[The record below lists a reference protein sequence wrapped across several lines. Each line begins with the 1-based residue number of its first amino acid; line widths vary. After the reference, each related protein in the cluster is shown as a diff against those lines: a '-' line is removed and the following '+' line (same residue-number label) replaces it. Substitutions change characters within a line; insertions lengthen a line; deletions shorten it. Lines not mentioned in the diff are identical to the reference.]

1 MPTGL
6 IEDNDGMGVRSDG
19 PRDLLQVEAHGFAI
33 AARQHQ
39 ARALTLFGAD
49 GAEDIGRVG
58 ALIVPCAWSGA
69 AFGPSAGDLVFLP
82 DASLVLEPDFYGLA
96 LGLSGGNLCQCGG
109 ELFLNAATASA
120 SWA

>member
-6 IEDNDGMGVRSDG
+6 IEDNDGVGARFDG
-19 PRDLLQVEAHGFAI
+19 PRDLLQVEAHSFAI

-39 ARALTLFGAD
+39 ARPFALFGAD

-58 ALIVPCAWSGA
+58 ALIMRCAWPGA
-69 AFGPSAGDLVFLP
+69 AFGPPAGDLVFLA
-82 DASLVLEPDFYGLA
+82 DASLILEPDFYGLA
-96 LGLSGGNLCQCGG
+96 LSLSGGNLCQLGG
-109 ELFLNAATASA
+109 EFFLNAAMASA